1 MKKTF
6 KTDCDFNK
14 HKYKKRKCFCGSP
27 KRYKNC
33 CFGRYNNSL
42 SGYIKALS
50 LINNERG
57 QCHYQDCKITT
68 INSHT
73 ISESKHLQ
81 PIVDNN
87 DQVYGFKANN
97 FYELDKTA
105 GIVHLQKIY
114 SRSTSSFYGFCGVH
128 DYELFNLIDSN
139 FDGSI
144 EQIKQA
150 IYRQVLFEKYKNQY
164 ILKKYK
170 NLSIF
175 LENKFLLITTQ
186 FENAK
191 LKINDINNDLLN
203 FHSQNLYYQSI
214 EFDFLLPFISS
225 AIYNPVYNK
234 EGTEIVNQGYIDE
247 NEKLDKI
254 YFSIIANEGKSVLM
268 LACDDTEESSNNFI
282 DDIISMDNKLD
293 IINIVFQLCILTEN
307 SFYNIKFLN
316 DNNLKIK
323 VEKYGDEDNKKIAS
337 GNHTNVLDNKGIITE
352 EMIFNI
358 NND

>member
-1 MKKTF
+1 MSNTF
-6 KTDCDFNK
+6 DKECNFSK
-14 HKYKKRKCFCGSP
+14 HKYKKRRCFCGSP

-42 SGYIKALS
+42 SGYIKELS

-57 QCHYQDCKITT
+57 QCHYQNCEITT

-81 PIVDNN
+81 PIVDSN

-97 FYELDKTA
+97 FCELDKTN
-105 GIVHLQKIY
+105 GVFQLQKIY
-114 SRSTSSFYGFCGVH
+114 SKRTSSFYGFCGVH
-128 DYELFNLIDSN
+128 DPKLFKLIDSN

-175 LENKFLLITTQ
+175 LKNKFLLITTQ

-203 FHSQNLYYQSI
+203 FHSQNLYYQFI
-214 EFDFLLPFISS
+214 EFNFLLPFISS
-225 AIYNPVYNK
+225 AIYNPVVSK

-254 YFSIIANEGKSVLM
+254 YFSIIANEGKSVIM
-268 LACDDTEESSNNFI
+268 LACDETEECSKNFI
-282 DDIISMDNKLD
+282 DDIINMAN
-293 IINIVFQLCILTEN
+293 IIDVVNIAFQLCILTEN
-307 SFYNIKFLN
+307 SFYNIQFMN
-316 DNNLKIK
+316 NNNLKAK
-323 VEKYGDEDNKKIAS
+323 AEAYGNKDNIKIAL
-337 GNHTNVLDNKGIITE
+337 GGYTNVFSDKKMISKEMLDN
-352 EMIFNI
+352 FNKI
-358 NND
+358 